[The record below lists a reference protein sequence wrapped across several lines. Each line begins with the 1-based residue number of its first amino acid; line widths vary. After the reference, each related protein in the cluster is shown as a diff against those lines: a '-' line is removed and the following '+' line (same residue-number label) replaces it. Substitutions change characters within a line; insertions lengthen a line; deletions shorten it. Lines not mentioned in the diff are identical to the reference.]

1 MVTLNFGNG
10 KWLAAA
16 LLASLALNIFLG
28 GIFAGRLFGPA
39 PNGPVAAGA
48 ANNDERPIRRFITAF
63 TAGLDAADRRAFVA
77 TFSSH
82 EAEMRAAVRAVR
94 AARKEALARMHATPF
109 DRHALDDA
117 LSALRQKQEALQQAL
132 QTAVADA
139 VERLPDDA
147 RKLVGTPKRR
157 PREERR

>member
-1 MVTLNFGNG
+1 MVTLNLGSG
-10 KWLAAA
+10 KWIAAV

-28 GIFAGRLFGPA
+28 GIFVGRLFNPA
-39 PNGPVAAGA
+39 PSRISATGGANG
-48 ANNDERPIRRFITAF
+48 ERPIRRFIGAF
-63 TAGLDAADRRAFVA
+63 TAGLDRADRRTFVA
-77 TFSSH
+77 TFASH
-82 EAEMRAAVRAVR
+82 EAGMRAAVRAVHK
-94 AARKEALARMHATPF
+94 ARREALARMRATPF

-117 LSALRQKQEALQQAL
+117 LAELRRKQDALQTAL

-147 RKLVGTPKRR
+147 RKRVGTPRRR

>member
-1 MVTLNFGNG
+1 MVTLNVGSG

-28 GIFAGRLFGPA
+28 GIFAGRIFSPA
-39 PNGPVAAGA
+39 PGGTVATGGAG
-48 ANNDERPIRRFITAF
+48 DERPIRRFLAAF
-63 TAGLDAADRRAFVA
+63 TAGLDDADRRTFVTAFA
-77 TFSSH
+77 GR
-82 EAEMRAAVRAVR
+82 EAEMRTAVRAVR
-94 AARKEALARMHATPF
+94 AARREALARMHATPF

-117 LSALRQKQEALQQAL
+117 LAALRQKQEALQRAL

-139 VERLPDDA
+139 VESLPADA